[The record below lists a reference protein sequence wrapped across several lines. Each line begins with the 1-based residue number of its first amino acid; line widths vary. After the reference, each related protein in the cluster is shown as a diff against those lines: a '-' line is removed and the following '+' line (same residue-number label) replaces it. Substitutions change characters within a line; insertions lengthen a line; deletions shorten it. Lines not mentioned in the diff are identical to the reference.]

1 MTLPLQRKGR
11 YRGVWT
17 AFWFCLLGSA
27 MIFLPF
33 QIVDG
38 GLFIYAGDFN
48 SQQISFWQYANDFIK
63 QGGGQ
68 FSWATDLG
76 SSFVNSYSFYLLGSP
91 FFWFSLLFPSSWLP
105 YLMCP
110 LLCLKFAVA
119 GAGAFLWLRRYSRGR
134 NMAIIGACLYAFSG
148 FTIYN
153 VFFNHFV
160 DVIALFP
167 FLLWSLDEM
176 VLEKRYGWFAVFVAL
191 NLVNNYFFFAG
202 QVVFLLLYFFVKLLS
217 GEYSLSLSH
226 FGCLALEAVLGV
238 LMGAVL
244 LWPAMLSLSEN
255 PRTVDLSSGFGFL
268 LYSKVQQ
275 YFGIFY
281 SLFLPPDPCYMPNV
295 FTDGVFRHTSMTA
308 YLPVVSMCGVL
319 AYLRSRPRTA
329 LRRLLFLCFLMA
341 MVPVLNSSFY
351 ALNSSYYARW
361 YYMPILLMC
370 AATVQAIEQPD
381 IDLKWGMRA
390 TLAITLSFAVFGL
403 VPVQEDGSWS
413 LGVAEYASK
422 FWLTMLQALLALTL
436 FWMVVTFWKGH
447 RRFTNALLAAVMGFS
462 VFYSVLHIAMGKFPQ
477 WEGDKGYREEMY
489 LAKTQ
494 VQLEDDGFCRIDTAG
509 AQDNVGIWLD
519 KSNLRFFNSTVAPSI
534 MEFYPSI
541 GVKRDV
547 SSKPAEQLSGE
558 TLNALRS
565 FLGCR
570 YLLAPLDDTG
580 KALEQI
586 EGQIGWTRQED
597 QGAYA
602 IWENENALPIGFAF
616 DSYVTME
623 QFDGLSDGEKVR
635 MLLRAIVLDDEQAA
649 EYGDLAGELPQTEWG
664 LSASTLQEDIDA
676 RRAHAMT
683 DVWADQSGF
692 GGRISLDRD
701 SLVLFTVPYD
711 SGFSATVNGEPAE
724 VLRVDHGLMA
734 VECPAGESTIVF
746 SYETPLFEESIWVAA
761 GAAAVFA
768 VYLVLVHRKRR
779 KLPAQKGETT

>member
-1 MTLPLQRKGR
+1 
-11 YRGVWT
+11 
-17 AFWFCLLGSA
+17 
-27 MIFLPF
+27 
-33 QIVDG
+33 
-38 GLFIYAGDFN
+38 
-48 SQQISFWQYANDFIK
+48 
-63 QGGGQ
+63 
-68 FSWATDLG
+68 
-76 SSFVNSYSFYLLGSP
+76 
-91 FFWFSLLFPSSWLP
+91 
-105 YLMCP
+105 
-110 LLCLKFAVA
+110 
-119 GAGAFLWLRRYSRGR
+119 
-134 NMAIIGACLYAFSG
+134 
-148 FTIYN
+148 
-153 VFFNHFV
+153 
-160 DVIALFP
+160 
-167 FLLWSLDEM
+167 
-176 VLEKRYGWFAVFVAL
+176 
-191 NLVNNYFFFAG
+191 
-202 QVVFLLLYFFVKLLS
+202 
-217 GEYSLSLSH
+217 
-226 FGCLALEAVLGV
+226 
-238 LMGAVL
+238 
-244 LWPAMLSLSEN
+244 
-255 PRTVDLSSGFGFL
+255 
-268 LYSKVQQ
+268 
-275 YFGIFY
+275 
-281 SLFLPPDPCYMPNV
+281 MPNV

-489 LAKTQ
+489 LAKTE

-570 YLLAPLDDTG
+570 YLLTPLDDTG